1 MNKTLVS
8 ISVAVIAC
16 TIGVTT
22 QLAGFAEAQDMA
34 APDIRPPLTEEQKLI
49 KKMDYIE
56 AVHDLYGDRT
66 PQENASIALGF
77 LDRGIYANSPEFKKA
92 YAEAEEKIKNSRS
105 EEEAFAIVNKV
116 AKIAGGNQSRVVRS
130 GDMPPTDIE
139 QSEVPQVTT
148 TDGIATIKLPRM
160 SDRRWYPEYTAPAL
174 QGLQTSM
181 PNSCGAI
188 VDLREANGKNLMD
201 LLTSV
206 SPLLPDGTA
215 LERKDH
221 KGNPFSIVVNGTN
234 VKKADTPNKIPETK
248 GKFNN
253 KPVAILT
260 GENTGGAGEATLLS
274 FRGLDNAK
282 TFGQPTAGLAGF
294 NYVDSIPELA
304 VIITTEKYVART
316 GEEFNDKPIAPDVTT
331 NNPERD
337 AAAWLKQQCHN
348 GNAAKR

>member
-8 ISVAVIAC
+8 ISAAVIAC

-22 QLAGFAEAQDMA
+22 QLAGVAEAQDMA
-34 APDIRPPLTEEQKLI
+34 VPDIRPPLTEEQKLI

-56 AVHDLYGDRT
+56 VVHDLYGDRT

-92 YAEAEEKIKNSRS
+92 YVEAEEKIKNSRS

-116 AKIAGGNQSRVVRS
+116 AKIAGGNQSRIVTRN
-130 GDMPPTDIE
+130 MPPTDDG
-139 QSEVPQVTT
+139 QGEVPQVTT

-215 LERKDH
+215 LERKDN
-221 KGNPFSIVVNGTN
+221 KGNPFGIVVNGTN

-294 NYVDSIPELA
+294 NSVNSIPRLS
-304 VIITTEKYVART
+304 VITTTEKYVART
-316 GEEFNDKPIAPDVTT
+316 GEEFNDKPITPNVTT
-331 NNPERD
+331 NNPEKD